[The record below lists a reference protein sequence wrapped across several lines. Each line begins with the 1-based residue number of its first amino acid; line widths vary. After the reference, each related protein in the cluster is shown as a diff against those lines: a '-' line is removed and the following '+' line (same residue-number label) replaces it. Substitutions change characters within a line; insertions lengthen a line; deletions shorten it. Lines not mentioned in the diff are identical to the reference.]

1 MKAISAII
9 FKDLVI
15 ELRNKESIS
24 SMLMFGVLVL
34 VIFNFAFEPSSVER
48 ALIAPGTLWVAFS
61 FAAILGLNRSLAMEI
76 DNDCLQGLLL
86 APLSRGDLYLG
97 KVAGNFIFILI
108 AEVIVLP
115 VFVILNNLRFNLQFL
130 EIAGITC
137 LGTLGIAAISTILS
151 TISANTRMKE
161 VMLPVLQIPLTIPV
175 VICAV
180 EATATVLIPDYE
192 GEISSWLSVLAG
204 FTIVYLT
211 VSYLIFEY
219 AVEE

>member
-137 LGTLGIAAISTILS
+137 LGTLGIAAIGTILS

-175 VICAV
+175 VMSSV
-180 EATATVLIPDYE
+180 EATSMVLT
-192 GEISSWLSVLAG
+192 GETKQISSWLYILAG
-204 FTIVYLT
+204 FSIVYLT
-211 VSYLIFEY
+211 LSYLVFDF
-219 AVEE
+219 VLEE